1 MMNEFYGSIDTLG
14 NYFSNLRIYP
24 ESTESIELKA
34 NVGHIFYD
42 EDIDAF
48 VGVKS
53 GNVIQSFNQSNSFSK
68 VLTIRKY
75 SGNVELNS
83 IADNDTLS
91 LEEGDNIRFEVT
103 GVDRKIKI
111 NANLNYTA
119 NNFFQVFG
127 DSSNVEYLITHN
139 LGTSNVVVSVI
150 WEGDDLVNPNTN
162 VLRYVTEDENTV
174 KVVLSEPPTDPNSLK
189 AIINSRHGDKGFQ
202 GRVGAQGNQGV
213 RGHQGNQGVP
223 GYVGFQYTESD
234 EHKTIRVNSVGDL
247 EVTDI
252 IELVKSSNS
261 KSINLNVQ
269 HIDYGISINAS
280 NVTSNILSVT
290 HTTNESIGEDVKFV
304 ELGTLDPLDDTYTK
318 RFAVNMKGE
327 ITSDALVSSSNVLVY
342 SDTLGEIKKY
352 TEDDLP
358 NIFIPKRN
366 KVVLPYSSLL
376 NSYSVNPMIVSPIAG
391 KSIIVHAL
399 TGKLNPGSTPFDFGA
414 RQVTIEVLST
424 NDPLITLNSELLD
437 YDNSIPG
444 FEAIFHYS
452 PNKTATP
459 GSMFTRQ
466 SMPLVFKTYTSNPS
480 VGDGSLELW
489 VYYTYI

>member
-1 MMNEFYGSIDTLG
+1 MNEFYGSIDTLG
-14 NYFSNLRIYP
+14 NYFSNLRILP
-24 ESTESIELKA
+24 ETTEMIELKA
-34 NVGHIFYD
+34 NVGHIFYN

-48 VGVKS
+48 VGVKE
-53 GNVIQSFNQSNSFSK
+53 GNVIKSFNQSNSFSK

-83 IADNDTLS
+83 IVDNDTLS

-103 GVDRKIKI
+103 GADRKIKI

-127 DSSNVEYLITHN
+127 DSSNLEYLITHN

-174 KVVLSEPPTDPNSLK
+174 KVVLSEPPNYQNSLK

-202 GRVGAQGNQGV
+202 GIFGAQGIQGF
-213 RGHQGNQGVP
+213 RGHQGNQGIP
-223 GYVGFQYTESD
+223 GYVGFQYTGSD

-252 IELVKSSNS
+252 VEVVKSSNS
-261 KSINLNVQ
+261 KSINLNTQ
-269 HIDYGISINAS
+269 YNNYGVSLNAS
-280 NVTSNILSVT
+280 NITSNVMVIEYSSNNYFDDNLNLLELSTYNTLDYT
-290 HTTNESIGEDVKFV
+290 HTDRFSVNVKGKIKSNFLIGTSNA
-304 ELGTLDPLDDTYTK
+304 LIYGT
-318 RFAVNMKGE
+318 
-327 ITSDALVSSSNVLVY
+327 SS
-342 SDTLGEIKKY
+342 GEIKKF

-358 NIFIPKRN
+358 NIFIPRRN
-366 KVVLPYSSLL
+366 KVILPYQTLL
-376 NSYSVNPMIVSPIAG
+376 NSYTINPMIVSPIAG

-399 TGKLNPGSTPFDFGA
+399 TGKLNPGSTPFDFGL
-414 RQVTIEVLST
+414 RQVTIEVQTT

-466 SMPLVFKTYTSNPS
+466 SMPLVLRTYTSNPS
-480 VGDGSLELW
+480 VGNGSLELW
-489 VYYTYI
+489 IYYTYI